1 MIKSTDIGIDIGNSK
16 ISVCARG
23 EGIVA
28 SEASYLAWRGNIL
41 SERTLVAFGNE
52 AAGMYE
58 KSGGDLRVASPMR
71 DGVVIDCHA
80 AGLLLQLITRK
91 AGIRPRFAKPR
102 VLTGTL
108 FGASPLERK
117 AFSDTARK
125 LRFQTPYLVEEPLA
139 AAIGS
144 GMDITTADAN
154 MLVDVGDGA
163 TEAIIISQRQI
174 VAGDSVRIGGASIEQ
189 SLISHLRNRHGLR
202 ISVGQ
207 ARRLKQ
213 ELTAPGFANRPPVSI
228 PVRGTGV
235 RNRLPE
241 SRPVATEGMLALVDR
256 FASQVAQFALSLL
269 TSAPPEIAA
278 DLIRNGIYLC
288 GGSSRIPQVRE
299 QISHLTGLETH
310 CIQRPEDTVIVG
322 MERMLT
328 YAKHFAS

>member
-1 MIKSTDIGIDIGNSK
+1 MFKSTDIGIDIGNSK

-28 SEASYLAWRGNIL
+28 SEASFLAWRGQVL

-58 KSGGDLRVASPMR
+58 KSGGDLQVCSPMR

-80 AGLLLQLITRK
+80 AGLVRQMITRK
-91 AGIRPRFAKPR
+91 ASIRPRLAKPR

-117 AFSDTARK
+117 AFIDTAK
-125 LRFQTPYLVEEPLA
+125 ELRFKTPYLIEEPLA

-144 GMDITTADAN
+144 DMDITTSDAN
-154 MLVDVGDGA
+154 MLVDIGDGA
-163 TEAIIISQRQI
+163 TEAIVVSQRQI
-174 VAGDSVRIGGASIEQ
+174 VTGGSVRIGGATIEQ
-189 SLISHLRNRHGLR
+189 SLISHLRNQHGLR

-213 ELTAPGFANRPPVSI
+213 ELTAPGPLTPSDSVL
-228 PVRGTGV
+228 VRGTGV
-235 RNRLPE
+235 RSRLPE
-241 SRPVATEGMLALVDR
+241 VRSIGTGRLLALIDR
-256 FASQVAQFALSLL
+256 FAGQVGQFVLSLL
-269 TSAPPEIAA
+269 TSAPPEVAA
-278 DLIRNGIYLC
+278 DLIRNGIHLC
-288 GGSSRIPQVRE
+288 GGTSRIPQVRS
-299 QISHLTGLETH
+299 QISAQTGLECH
-310 CIQRPEDTVIVG
+310 SIRQPEDTVIVR
-322 MERMLT
+322 MDRMLT